1 MGGPVQPVRGNE
13 VKMKTTAMDLEQ
25 KKIAII
31 RSVIEEQDPRVLKR
45 AQALLCDA
53 VDRRRSDALVIG
65 YRASGNPVIKADFLE
80 RLKATL
86 NDLKHH
92 EYIGINELESLAESW

>member
-1 MGGPVQPVRGNE
+1 MN
-13 VKMKTTAMDLEQ
+13 LEE

-31 RSVIEEQDPRVLKR
+31 RLIIEEQDPRVLQR
-45 AQALLCDA
+45 SLALLSSA

-65 YRASGNPVIKADFLE
+65 YRPSGNPVIKSDFLE
-80 RLKATL
+80 RLMSTL
-86 NDLKHH
+86 NDLKNH